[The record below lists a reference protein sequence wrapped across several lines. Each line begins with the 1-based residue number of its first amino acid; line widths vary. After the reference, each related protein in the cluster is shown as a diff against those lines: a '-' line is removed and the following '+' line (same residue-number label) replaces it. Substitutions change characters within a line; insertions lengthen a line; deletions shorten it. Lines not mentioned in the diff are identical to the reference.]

1 MDWNLKL
8 KLQFSNFY
16 PNPKLTLPPL
26 NLIKH
31 QTPPPCCCCSFPL
44 GSDPDCWS
52 VAVVAVVPAAWSV
65 AIGLSSLKFK
75 FLFFCLCPVSP
86 LPFAF
91 FDELCWLYF
100 SICELWLTGFYWTSV
115 FTVLL
120 CCVMSCVDCR
130 LSWCSLRL
138 WIETWVLTIDY
149 CVKCK

>member
-1 MDWNLKL
+1 MKSENLNYNY
-8 KLQFSNFY
+8 QIFT
-16 PNPKLTLPPL
+16 LTLTL
-26 NLIKH
+26 LFLHWTSSSIKRLLRATAVLFLSNQIH
-31 QTPPPCCCCSFPL
+31 SVGLLLLLLLL
-44 GSDPDCWS
+44 GLLLLDSP
-52 VAVVAVVPAAWSV
+52 
-65 AIGLSSLKFK
+65 LSSLDFY
-75 FLFFCLCPVSP
+75 FFVFARLTLYPSALCV
-86 LPFAF
+86 FWW
-91 FDELCWLYF
+91 LCWLYF

>member
-44 GSDPDCWS
+44 RSDPDCWF
-52 VAVVAVVPAAWSV
+52 VAVVAVVAAAWSV
-65 AIGLSSLKFK
+65 AAGLSTLKFK

-100 SICELWLTGFYWTSV
+100 NICELWLTGFYWTGMV
-115 FTVLL
+115 TVY
-120 CCVMSCVDCR
+120 CVVSCHVRTVDLVGVCGFG
-130 LSWCSLRL
+130 LRL
-138 WIETWVLTIDY
+138 EYWLLTT
-149 CVKCK
+149 V